1 MQMDDSLPISFR
13 MASTGMRKCLVQL
26 LLCVCSAGIM
36 FALSSPAQAQSGPPI
51 KIGVIHSLTGGQAG
65 IGVAAVNGAKA
76 AVDHIN
82 SRGGILG
89 RPVELVIRDSATNTA
104 QAATAARELAGDAN
118 VIAIFGS
125 DLTGEVLASAPPI
138 SSRGMISMQSAVAGA
153 LYDPAQHCCF
163 FLTGNTAD
171 QLSEYYVSY
180 LAKNRG
186 AKKIGVIYE
195 AGAFGQASVDATQRA
210 LKAAG
215 REPALSESFQ
225 TGSADVSANLR
236 KLRDAGVDGLVIHTY
251 GPGLVAVIT
260 SLQRLQ
266 WVPAATAPLGASAA
280 SLKDAVGADAL
291 KNISAGPVPKTILVA
306 TEGGPLSDDAK
317 GFLDSLRKIV
327 GKDYKGDIIM
337 SIFTFDKFVIL
348 KTAAEGAKSADPKA
362 IREYLESG
370 VPVKGVIGTYKFSKT
385 NHIGLGIERFGAFNP
400 AFDCSVQTGCVAAQ
414 GALNP

>member
-153 LYDPAQHCCF
+153 LYDP
-163 FLTGNTAD
+163 
-171 QLSEYYVSY
+171 V
-180 LAKNRG
+180 
-186 AKKIGVIYE
+186 
-195 AGAFGQASVDATQRA
+195 
-210 LKAAG
+210 
-215 REPALSESFQ
+215 
-225 TGSADVSANLR
+225 
-236 KLRDAGVDGLVIHTY
+236 
-251 GPGLVAVIT
+251 
-260 SLQRLQ
+260 
-266 WVPAATAPLGASAA
+266 
-280 SLKDAVGADAL
+280 
-291 KNISAGPVPKTILVA
+291 
-306 TEGGPLSDDAK
+306 
-317 GFLDSLRKIV
+317 
-327 GKDYKGDIIM
+327 
-337 SIFTFDKFVIL
+337 
-348 KTAAEGAKSADPKA
+348 
-362 IREYLESG
+362 
-370 VPVKGVIGTYKFSKT
+370 
-385 NHIGLGIERFGAFNP
+385 
-400 AFDCSVQTGCVAAQ
+400 
-414 GALNP
+414 